1 MTRLKARSGGPRRWP
16 DVMIGVLVLALLG
29 GFGALLLEQRPRSVA
44 QAPAEAPATV
54 VIPASPGTVSEVPT
68 PQTPSQSD
76 RAAQPVPQAPATAAS
91 GAQAPAPQTLPVQT
105 PPAQPSAARSPEAQR
120 AQTPASQGARTAEQ
134 PQGSGTAP
142 TTTPA
147 PSTSVQAT
155 PAPPATSAPAP
166 PQAAAPQTAAATEIP
181 PVPAPPPV
189 GPLTTLPLPENAAP
203 VPAPTPTPASPQV
216 PANPQAPAGTGASPR
231 AGGAV
236 AASAAR
242 TPLRSDYRISLG
254 SFGSEGAARSRTAGV
269 SGLGYTVYP
278 IDIGSGYVAQVGP
291 FADEATARQA
301 LADIQRAYPG
311 ALLYRPRERAAQ
323 TEADRVSAPAADSG
337 SDTPAQTA
345 PDPQSAAAQTA
356 PGQETATPAA
366 QAPAPSGPRYLQ
378 VGAFDR
384 EESAQRLVGM
394 LRDAGFAPTVSAPPE
409 GKVTVLV
416 GPYSGDALLSAEGRL
431 DNAGMDHFRVR

>member
-29 GFGALLLEQRPRSVA
+29 GFGALLLEQRPRPVA
-44 QAPAEAPATV
+44 QVPVTAEPSTTV

-68 PQTPSQSD
+68 PQT
-76 RAAQPVPQAPATAAS
+76 
-91 GAQAPAPQTLPVQT
+91 
-105 PPAQPSAARSPEAQR
+105 
-120 AQTPASQGARTAEQ
+120 
-134 PQGSGTAP
+134 
-142 TTTPA
+142 TTTPQTTSNQTTGQTTAQTGTDQSGQTTTGQTQTAQTQTAQTQTDPSSATPAQTQTA
-147 PSTSVQAT
+147 PSTQTAT
-155 PAPPATSAPAP
+155 QPQTSTATDQSGQTTTGQGAAGQTATGQTATTV
-166 PQAAAPQTAAATEIP
+166 PQTTDNGTAAATEIP
-181 PVPAPPPV
+181 PVPATPPV
-189 GPLTTLPLPENAAP
+189 GPLTTLPLPENAQP
-203 VPAPTPTPASPQV
+203 VQPSVSTETAQPQTQTSV
-216 PANPQAPAGTGASPR
+216 APR

-236 AASAAR
+236 AASAQR

-254 SFGSEGAARSRTAGV
+254 SFSSERTVRTQTAGV

-301 LADIQRAYPG
+301 LADIQRAAPG

-323 TEADRVSAPAADSG
+323 TEADRVS
-337 SDTPAQTA
+337 TPATDGDTSAQAA
-345 PDPQSAAAQTA
+345 PDSQGAAQA
-356 PGQETATPAA
+356 SSQETATPATQEA
-366 QAPAPSGPRYLQ
+366 APSGPRYLQ

-416 GPYSGDALLSAEGRL
+416 GPYSGDALLRAEGRL
-431 DNAGMDHFRVR
+431 DSAGMDHFRVR